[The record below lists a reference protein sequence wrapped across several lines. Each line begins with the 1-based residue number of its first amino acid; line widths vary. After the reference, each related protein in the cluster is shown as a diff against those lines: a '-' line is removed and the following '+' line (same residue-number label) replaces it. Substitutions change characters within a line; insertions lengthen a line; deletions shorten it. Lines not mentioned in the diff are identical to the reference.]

1 MENLI
6 FSLNIILPLFL
17 VIVLGV
23 ILKKIKMLSDAF
35 CKSATDLVFY
45 VALPCSLYRSVCS
58 TNVSEVFSLK
68 FVIFLLASQ
77 IFAFI
82 FTWICAKLFIKER
95 NQRSAVV
102 HGGIRGN
109 YAYIGMAILYNILNT
124 TTLKS
129 SVMVMAFGVTLYNV
143 LAVVV
148 LSYYDPSGKKVSV
161 ADQIKKIITNPLI
174 ISIGLGLIAAGLKF
188 QLPTA
193 IDKVTS
199 YLAQL
204 ATPLALILIGA
215 KLDASTFVKKP
226 FSICLATAIKL
237 VALPLIVT
245 LAAIAFGFRG
255 EDLVTLYVYNAV
267 PSATNSYIM
276 TKNMNGDGD
285 LAAGIVMLTSLLSV
299 ITMTIGIFLLKSL
312 GYI

>member
-6 FSLNIILPLFL
+6 FSINIILPLFL
-17 VIVLGV
+17 VIVLGA
-23 ILKKIKMLSDAF
+23 ILKKTKMLSEAF

-58 TNVSEVFSLK
+58 TNVSEVFNVK
-68 FVIFLLASQ
+68 FVVFLLSSQ
-77 IFAFI
+77 LIAFLGCW
-82 FTWICAKLFIKER
+82 FLAKLLVKER
-95 NQRSAVV
+95 SQRSAVV
-102 HGGIRGN
+102 HGAVRGN
-109 YAYIGMAILYNILNT
+109 YAYIGMAVLYNILNT
-124 TTLKS
+124 DTLKA
-129 SVMVMAFGVTLYNV
+129 SVMIMAFGVTFYNV

-148 LSYYDPSGKKVSV
+148 LSYYDPSGKKVSIL
-161 ADQIKKIITNPLI
+161 DQIKKIITNPLI
-174 ISIGLGLIAAGLKF
+174 ISIGLGLIAANFKF
-188 QLPTA
+188 VLPTSL
-193 IDKVTS
+193 DKFTS

-226 FSICLATAIKL
+226 FAIILATFLKL
-237 VALPLIVT
+237 VVLPLAVT
-245 LAAIAFGFRG
+245 FAAILFGFVG
-255 EDLVTLYVYNAV
+255 EELITLYVYMAV

-285 LAAGIVMLTSLLSV
+285 LAAGIVMLTSLVSV
-299 ITMTIGIFLLKSL
+299 ITMTVGIFLLKTL